1 MKTIDQIR
9 VSFYENVYSKSPSE
23 LSLYLVLEAIIKG
36 KYADRINTIRRFHA
50 EGDKQAA
57 AQLKSKLPCFTASGT
72 FTGAHAVKFLE
83 EHSNI
88 ILLDYDGLAEELQRL
103 FNLCVNDS
111 HTVAAFRSPTDGL
124 KVAAFVENAAGRH
137 REAFRLVSDY
147 YNLLTGTQC
156 DRACKDESRLCYMS
170 YDPDAYVAPFYEAFT
185 LPDSIH
191 PAHPP
196 LENDGDADRFISSY
210 LFLNPSEKGNR
221 NFNLFKLACSA
232 CKRGYAEND
241 IYSGICSI
249 LQDSDFTENEIKT
262 TISSGYKKV
271 NSESANGDSQIP
283 ITGITTKR
291 TNSPYMTTDN
301 ADSEEDDYWKGEEL
315 RKNTPCIP
323 DSVYENIP
331 KLLREFQ
338 LDDNSRR
345 ERDVLLLSA
354 LTALSAIM
362 PHTSGVYNH
371 RLFTP
376 HLYTICLAP
385 AGSGKATAQW
395 GEKLLQTVNAHIL
408 RESESLQDKYME
420 EHQAWQ
426 NAKARQKKSA
436 ETAEDEPGKEPEE
449 PAFKCLVIP
458 ATTSNTRMQMQ
469 LRDNGSLGA
478 IIFDTEAQTL
488 RNATQLDC
496 GNLDDMFCKAFGHE
510 TISSSYKANGMRPI
524 VIRRPS
530 LAMFLTGTPEQL
542 ALFLMNP
549 GNGLPSRFLFYT
561 FRDLPKWKEM
571 GTDEYDMDEYFEHY
585 SETAYELYLFCLQ
598 YPLRFSFTHSQWQH
612 LNKVYGKMLA
622 EVVSENDDDLQAVV
636 KRYAFITMRIAMI
649 LGRVEQFEHRDT
661 TLQYTCSDVFFETAL
676 SIVLC
681 CYQHSRLLFASLPH
695 QQRYALKDP
704 NEKRLFFEELP
715 QLFTT
720 EDVRNLTA
728 NHTFSLKTAMRY
740 ISQLIGLKV
749 NKIAHGKFE
758 KI

>member
-57 AQLKSKLPCFTASGT
+57 SQLKSKLPCFTASGV
-72 FTGAHAVKFLE
+72 FDGPHAARFLQ
-83 EHSNI
+83 EHSCI
-88 ILLDYDGLAEELQRL
+88 ILLDYDGPADLPQLLAA
-103 FNLCVNDS
+103 CANDL

-137 REAFRLVSDY
+137 REAFRLVSEY
-147 YNLLTGTQC
+147 YNRLTGVEC

-170 YDPDAYVAPFYEAFT
+170 YDPDAYVAPFYESFV
-185 LPDSIH
+185 LPENVH

-196 LENDGDADRFISSY
+196 LEEAGEGSVTRFVLSY

-241 IYSGICSI
+241 IYSETC
-249 LQDSDFTENEIKT
+249 LLLKDSDFTESEIKA
-262 TISSGYKKV
+262 TISNGYQKV
-271 NSESANGDSQIP
+271 NSEKDASGLQSASD
-283 ITGITTKR
+283 TEKDKR
-291 TNSPYMTTDN
+291 TKSQYNTPVSDDTD
-301 ADSEEDDYWKGEEL
+301 DDEYWRGEEL
-315 RKNTPCIP
+315 RKKTPYIP
-323 DSVYENIP
+323 NSVYKNIP
-331 KLLREFQ
+331 KFLRECQ
-338 LDDNSRR
+338 LEDNSLR
-345 ERDVLLLSA
+345 ERDVLLLSS
-354 LTALSAIM
+354 LTAFSAIM
-362 PHTSGVYNH
+362 PQTSGIYNH

-376 HLYTICLAP
+376 HLYTLCLAP
-385 AGSGKATAQW
+385 AGSGKGTAQW
-395 GEKLLQTVNAHIL
+395 GEKLLHTVNARIL
-408 RESESLQDKYME
+408 RESEILQDKYKE
-420 EHQAWQ
+420 DFQAWQ
-426 NAKARQKKSA
+426 EARNRRKKDENA
-436 ETAEDEPGKEPEE
+436 EPVKEPKE
-449 PAFKCLVIP
+449 PPFKCLVIP

-488 RNATQLDC
+488 SNATKLDC
-496 GNLDDMFCKAFGHE
+496 GHLDDMFCKAFGHE
-510 TISSSYKANGMRPI
+510 TISSSYKSNGMRPI

-561 FRDLPKWKEM
+561 FREPPVWKEM
-571 GTDEYDMDEYFEHY
+571 GTNEYDMDEYFDHY
-585 SETAYELYLFCLQ
+585 SETAYRLYLFCKEH
-598 YPLRFSFTHSQWQH
+598 PLRFSFTHGQWQR
-612 LNKVYGKMLA
+612 LNMIYSRLLF

-649 LGRVEQFEHRDT
+649 LGRIEKFEQHDT
-661 TLQYTCSDVFFETAL
+661 RLEYVCSDTFFETAL

-681 CYQHSRLLFASLPH
+681 CYEHSRLLLTSLPH

-704 NEKRLFFEELP
+704 DEKRHFFDELP
-715 QLFTT
+715 EKFTT
-720 EDVRNLTA
+720 EDVQNLTA
-728 NHTFSLKTAMRY
+728 DYSFSFKTAMRY
-740 ISQLIGLKV
+740 IGQLIKLKV
-749 NKIAHGKFE
+749 NKLGHGKYE
-758 KI
+758 KL

>member
-72 FTGAHAVKFLE
+72 FTGPHAVKFLE

-147 YNLLTGTQC
+147 YNLLTGMQC

-170 YDPDAYVAPFYEAFT
+170 YDPDAYVAPFYEAFM
-185 LPDSIH
+185 LPDNIL

-196 LENDGDADRFISSY
+196 LENDGNADRFISSY

-249 LQDSDFTENEIKT
+249 LQDSDFTESEIKT

-271 NSESANGDSQIP
+271 NSKKDTPDCPTGSNGEKD
-283 ITGITTKR
+283 KR
-291 TNSPYMTTDN
+291 TKSPYNTPVVGD
-301 ADSEEDDYWKGEEL
+301 ADDDEYWRGEEL
-315 RKNTPCIP
+315 RKKTPYISN
-323 DSVYENIP
+323 SVYKNIP

-338 LDDNSRR
+338 LEDNSLR
-345 ERDVLLLSA
+345 ERDVLLLSS

-362 PHTSGVYNH
+362 PQTSGIYNH

-376 HLYTICLAP
+376 HLYTLCLAP
-385 AGSGKATAQW
+385 AGSGKGTAQW
-395 GEKLLQTVNAHIL
+395 GEKLLHTVNARIL
-408 RESESLQDKYME
+408 RESEMLQDKYKE
-420 EHQAWQ
+420 ELLAWQ
-426 NAKARQKKSA
+426 ETRNRKRKDEDA
-436 ETAEDEPGKEPEE
+436 EPVKEPKE
-449 PAFKCLVIP
+449 PPFKCLVIP

-469 LRDNGSLGA
+469 LRDNGALGA

-488 RNATQLDC
+488 SNATKLDC
-496 GNLDDMFCKAFGHE
+496 GHLDDMFCKAFGHE
-510 TISSSYKANGMRPI
+510 MISSSYKSNGMRPI
-524 VIRRPS
+524 VIHHPS

-549 GNGLPSRFLFYT
+549 GNGLPSRFLLYT
-561 FRDLPKWKEM
+561 FRDAPVWKEM
-571 GTDEYDMDEYFEHY
+571 GNNEYDMDEYFDHY
-585 SETAYELYLFCLQ
+585 SEVGYELYLFCKEH
-598 YPLRFSFTHSQWQH
+598 PMRFSFTRNQWQR
-612 LNKVYGKMLA
+612 LNMIYSRLLA

-649 LGRVEQFEHRDT
+649 LGRIEKFENRDT
-661 TLQYTCSDVFFETAL
+661 RLEYVCSDTFFETAL

-681 CYQHSRLLFASLPH
+681 CYEHSRLLLTSLPH

-704 NEKRLFFEELP
+704 DEKRRFFDELP
-715 QLFTT
+715 ETFTT
-720 EDVRNLTA
+720 EDVHNLA
-728 NHTFSLKTAMRY
+728 VNYSFSIKTAMRY
-740 ISQLIGLKV
+740 ITQLIKLKV
-749 NKIAHGKFE
+749 KRLSHGCYE